1 MASPVYY
8 RWVFS
13 PSDSQVR
20 LSHNQE
26 GHPAHIRTHKDLANE
41 ANEHGCVHGY
51 AFKVGGGYRILDYA
65 HKTLVDPYIRGHVKK
80 AVEDDAATHEP
91 VPS

>member
-1 MASPVYY
+1 MAKPVFY

-13 PSDSQVR
+13 PSDGQVR

-51 AFKVGGGYRILDYA
+51 AFRMGDDQYRVLDYA
-65 HKTLVDPYIRGHVKK
+65 HKPLVDPYIKVRVKK
-80 AVEDDAATHEP
+80 AVEDDAATHG
-91 VPS
+91 